1 MLQDTFYKM
10 NNKFLLLIF
19 SIVISF
25 SGNSQNLDE
34 KITQSLNSEVFEN
47 SFSGFALYDPQK
59 EEMLYEYNSK
69 KYFTPASNMK
79 LFTFY
84 AGVKILGDSI
94 PALHY
99 VVKNDSLIFWG
110 TGDPS
115 FLYEDLPESEVLN
128 FFQKRDEK
136 LFYFP
141 AVEKEEAFG
150 PGWAWEDY
158 NYSFSAERAPF
169 PIFGNY
175 ATFIFDNKSTKPKA
189 YPPLFNKNL
198 NENFVVTKA
207 VERDF
212 NSNTFFYNPFR
223 DETWRPY
230 RVPFIYSKEVFTEL
244 LSNLLKKPVEILP
257 NPKTK
262 FKNPKTVYSIP
273 ADSLYKQMLIV
284 SDNFVAEQTL
294 LLAAGE
300 ISRPLKSSVTI
311 KHVLENFLSEM
322 PDEVKW
328 VDGSGLSRYNLVTPR
343 SMVFLLREI
352 QKEVPQERLFQLLP
366 AGGSTGTLKNM
377 FNYRK
382 PFIHAKTGTLKNNYS
397 LSGYLVAASGK
408 VLIFSFMNSN
418 YVVPNREIKNK
429 MEIILE
435 AVRKEY

>member
-1 MLQDTFYKM
+1 MRI
-10 NNKFLLLIF
+10 KFLLSIIILLITSPGF
-19 SIVISF
+19 T
-25 SGNSQNLDE
+25 QNLNE
-34 KITQSLNSEVFEN
+34 KITQTLNSGVFEN
-47 SFSGFALYDPQK
+47 SFTGFALFDPETQ
-59 EEMLYEYNSK
+59 EMLYEQNSK

-128 FFQKRDEK
+128 FFKERKEK
-136 LFYFP
+136 LFYLP
-141 AVEKEEAFG
+141 PIEKEEAFG

-169 PIFGNY
+169 PIYGNY
-175 ATFIFDNKSTKPKA
+175 ATFIFDKRSNKPEVFPK
-189 YPPLFNKNL
+189 LFAQNL
-198 NENFVVTKA
+198 QENFIVSKA
-207 VERDF
+207 VERDI

-223 DETWRPY
+223 DEAWRPY
-230 RVPFIYSKEVFTEL
+230 RVPFIYSKEIFTDL
-244 LSNLLKKPVEILP
+244 LSHLLKRPVEILQ
-257 NPKTK
+257 NPKEK
-262 FKNPKTVYSIP
+262 FINPNTVYSIP

-294 LLAAGE
+294 LLAAGK
-300 ISRPLKSSVTI
+300 ISGPLKSSVTI
-311 KHVLENFLSEM
+311 NHVLENFLSEM
-322 PDEVKW
+322 PDEPQW

-343 SMVFLLREI
+343 SMIFLLNEI
-352 QKEVPQERLFQLLP
+352 RKEVPQKRLFELLP

-382 PFIHAKTGTLKNNYS
+382 PFVHAKTGTLNNNHS

-418 YVVPNREIKNK
+418 YVIPTREIKDK
-429 MEIILE
+429 METILE